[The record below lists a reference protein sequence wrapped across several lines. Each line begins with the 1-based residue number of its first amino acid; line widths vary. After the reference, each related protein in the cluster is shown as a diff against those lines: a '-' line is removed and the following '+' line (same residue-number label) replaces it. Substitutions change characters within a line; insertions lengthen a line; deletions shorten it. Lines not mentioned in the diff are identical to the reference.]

1 MTVLIVCLRIAMA
14 MRILL
19 VKMKIIFMVIQI
31 QKFLKK
37 ACQNIQHI
45 LPKLDEF
52 KHNICNIKDELK
64 PHILGMCEAF
74 LNEQKSKK
82 KSREL
87 IN

>member
-31 QKFLKK
+31 QKVLKK
-37 ACQNIQHI
+37 ACQNIQYI

-52 KHNICNIKDELK
+52 KNKDEFK
-64 PHILGMCEAF
+64 PHILGMCETF
-74 LNEQKSKK
+74 LNEEKCKK
-82 KSREL
+82 NSREL
-87 IN
+87 VN

>member
-19 VKMKIIFMVIQI
+19 VKMKIIFIVIQI
-31 QKFLKK
+31 QKVLKK

-64 PHILGMCEAF
+64 PHILGMCETY
-74 LNEQKSKK
+74 LNEEKCKK
-82 KSREL
+82 NSREL
-87 IN
+87 VD